1 MRWLMGWFK
10 RCGLVDLMI
19 DEVVDEVVDWLRW
32 LIRC

>member
-1 MRWLMGWFK
+1 MRWFM
-10 RCGLVDLMI
+10 RCGLVDLLI

>member
-1 MRWLMGWFK
+1 MGWLM
-10 RCGLVDLMI
+10 RCGLVDLLI